1 MALLASINVNY
12 KKSYILIMKM
22 LSLKSLI
29 ENNFLLYL
37 LNVLRFVLQESVLAF
52 LLFLIYVNDTSQ
64 SLALL

>member
-52 LLFLIYVNDTSQ
+52 LMFLIYVNDTSQ

>member
-1 MALLASINVNY
+1 MALLASINVNH

-22 LSLKSLI
+22 LLKSLI

-52 LLFLIYVNDTSQ
+52 LLFLIYVNDMSQ

>member
-1 MALLASINVNY
+1 MALLASINVYY

-52 LLFLIYVNDTSQ
+52 LLFLIYVNDMSQ

>member
-1 MALLASINVNY
+1 MALLASINVYY

-52 LLFLIYVNDTSQ
+52 LLFLIYVNGMSQ

>member
-12 KKSYILIMKM
+12 KKCYILIMKM

>member
-1 MALLASINVNY
+1 MALLASINVYY

-37 LNVLRFVLQESVLAF
+37 FNVLRFVLQESVLAF
-52 LLFLIYVNDTSQ
+52 LLFLIYVNDMSQ

>member
-1 MALLASINVNY
+1 MALLASINVYY

-37 LNVLRFVLQESVLAF
+37 LNVLCFVLQESVLAF
-52 LLFLIYVNDTSQ
+52 LLFLIYVNDMSQ

>member
-1 MALLASINVNY
+1 MALLASINVYY

-52 LLFLIYVNDTSQ
+52 LLFLIYVSDMSQ

>member
-52 LLFLIYVNDTSQ
+52 LLFLIYVNDTSL

>member
-1 MALLASINVNY
+1 
-12 KKSYILIMKM
+12 MKM

-52 LLFLIYVNDTSQ
+52 LLFLIYVNDMSQ

>member
-52 LLFLIYVNDTSQ
+52 LLFLIYVNDMSQ